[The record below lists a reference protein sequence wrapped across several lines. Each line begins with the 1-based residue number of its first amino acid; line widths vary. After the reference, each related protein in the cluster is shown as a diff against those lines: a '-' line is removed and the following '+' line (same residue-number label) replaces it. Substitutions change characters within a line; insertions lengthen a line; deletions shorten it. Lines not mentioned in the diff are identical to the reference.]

1 MIGISNQ
8 IEVAP
13 SARASDI
20 KRRIED
26 ALLRSAQL
34 EATRV
39 EVNVQD
45 NKVTLNGC
53 VNSWIEAARPS
64 ARPGLPRRRRGQR
77 QAGRG
82 LGAMG
87 RRRHA
92 GPLWILPM
100 RAMSQRAPG
109 APLSLERLPTPRPG
123 PGQVLLKVEACAV
136 CRTDLHVVDGELPGL
151 RYPVTP
157 GHEVIGIV
165 EETGE
170 GVDPRLAGR
179 RAGAAWLAWTC
190 GRCAFCLTGRENL
203 CDAAAF
209 TGYTRDGGFASHML
223 AETAYVYPL
232 PQAGPAESMA
242 PWMCAGLIGWA
253 RCERLATPA
262 AWACTGSA
270 RPGRRWRKSAPGNI
284 AVCMPTP
291 TRRRRRPVARAHAGR
306 GLPAT
311 AASTRRNPWTRP
323 SSSRPSASLYP
334 WPCGPSAR
342 ADASCAAAYT

>member
-1 MIGISNQ
+1 MRKLSGVIGISNQ

-26 ALLRSAQL
+26 ALLRCAQL

-53 VNSWIEAARPS
+53 VNSWIERGAGARGLVCP
-64 ARPGLPRRRRGQR
+64 ALPRSTTGWSWARARW
-77 QAGRG
+77 A
-82 LGAMG
+82 
-87 RRRHA
+87 RHA

-136 CRTDLHVVDGELPGL
+136 CRTDLHVVDGELPGQ

-170 GVDPRLAGR
+170 GVDPPGR
-179 RAGAAWLAWTC
+179 PAPAPPGWPGL
-190 GRCAFCLTGRENL
+190 
-203 CDAAAF
+203 AAA
-209 TGYTRDGGFASHML
+209 
-223 AETAYVYPL
+223 
-232 PQAGPAESMA
+232 
-242 PWMCAGLIGWA
+242 A
-253 RCERLATPA
+253 R
-262 AWACTGSA
+262 SA
-270 RPGRRWRKSAPGNI
+270 
-284 AVCMPTP
+284 
-291 TRRRRRPVARAHAGR
+291 
-306 GLPAT
+306 
-311 AASTRRNPWTRP
+311 
-323 SSSRPSASLYP
+323 
-334 WPCGPSAR
+334 
-342 ADASCAAAYT
+342 